1 LNRPTSFTTPIF
13 SLALFSLVWLG
24 SLALALAATATDT
37 FQATLTGTEWCRN
50 DPKFLETINVKIL
63 DGKTL
68 TLARNVLNTGDLT
81 DFQTIMNRHG
91 DKATLDAMTLN
102 GQADS
107 NGKD

>member
-1 LNRPTSFTTPIF
+1 MRQTATRC
-13 SLALFSLVWLG
+13 SLILVILLG
-24 SLALALAATATDT
+24 LDFLSRALAATVTDT

-50 DPKFLETINVKIL
+50 DPKFLETIHVKIL

-68 TLARNVLNTGDLT
+68 TLTRDVLNTGDLT
-81 DFQTIMNRHG
+81 DFQTIMNTHG

-102 GQADS
+102 GQVNS